1 MKQIIIIQKK
11 CHLKNISKQAN
22 IEMSRKIL
30 KRINWKA

>member
-11 CHLKNISKQAN
+11 MSFKKYLKQAN

-30 KRINWKA
+30 KRITWKA

>member
-30 KRINWKA
+30 KRITWKA